1 MRRAIALLPLLL
13 LAACGDAPAENPEDA
28 LDIELAET
36 ANGSDP
42 MLATAL
48 ADPIMVDPMLATRA
62 NADAVRP
69 PAQPYS
75 GLIASPDTAP
85 IRDGGDEAEAAPAPQ
100 GECREC
106 AAARDSVTLAALAK
120 RQPAQLVGGCA
131 TGLAYSARWAAHL
144 PADLPLH
151 PAARVSEAA
160 GNDTNGCA
168 LRVVSFTVAK
178 PLQSV
183 TDFYYARAKK
193 AGFTAE
199 HKADAE
205 GQHMLNGARQRDG
218 AGYAVF
224 LSERTGGGTQVE
236 LIANRG
242 G

>member
-1 MRRAIALLPLLL
+1 MRRAILLAPLLL
-13 LAACGDAPAENPEDA
+13 LAACGDAPADTAEDA
-28 LDIELAET
+28 LDVELAEA

-48 ADPIMVDPMLATRA
+48 ADPIMVDPMLATRS

-85 IRDGGDEAEAAPAPQ
+85 LRDGGEESETAPAPQ

-106 AAARDSVTLAALAK
+106 AVARDSVTLAALAK
-120 RQPAQLVGGCA
+120 RQPAQLVGTCA
-131 TGLAYSARWAAHL
+131 PGLAYSARWASHL
-144 PADLPLH
+144 PSDLPLH
-151 PAARVSEAA
+151 PAARLAEAA
-160 GNDTNGCA
+160 GNDRDGCA

-183 TDFYYARAKK
+183 TDFYYTRAKR
-193 AGFTAE
+193 AGYTAE

-205 GQHMLNGARQRDG
+205 GQHMLAGVRQRDG

-224 LSERTGGGTQVE
+224 LSERAGGGTLVE